1 MTTITWIG
9 RFITDTCLK
18 SVMGKAKGP
27 YKAEYP
33 AGSSVM
39 IASLDEL
46 EKFFKEWKY
55 HNPLT
60 AKQLKFADSKA
71 VVKEVG
77 FYHGGDELTSFTTAL
92 ISANFNFLA
101 VSGLI
106 LPFFEK

>member
-1 MTTITWIG
+1 MTTTITWIG

-39 IASLDEL
+39 IASPDEL
-46 EKFFKEWKY
+46 EKFFKEYKH

-60 AKQLKFADSKA
+60 AEQLKFAGIKA

-77 FYHGGDELTSFTTAL
+77 FYHGGDELYVL
-92 ISANFNFLA
+92 EGISGVWHEQCLYPCEPRRAQ
-101 VSGLI
+101 
-106 LPFFEK
+106 